1 MRKRRQESDGAVV
14 AGKRVMTVERRVPAC
29 MAFQT
34 ETAECDW
41 PARPITRK
49 GERPCIQKVIM
60 VGATH
65 LARPWEKLAATA
77 RTLDVTAY
85 GAKPTAADIFR
96 AVDGF
101 EFINTRFS
109 LHAKTAK

>member
-1 MRKRRQESDGAVV
+1 MERGKRLAGLTALCV
-14 AGKRVMTVERRVPAC
+14 AGA
-29 MAFQT
+29 
-34 ETAECDW
+34 
-41 PARPITRK
+41 
-49 GERPCIQKVIM
+49 
-60 VGATH
+60 
-65 LARPWEKLAATA
+65 LAATA

-109 LHAKTAK
+109 LRAKPAK

>member
-1 MRKRRQESDGAVV
+1 MTIRYAMKQYGRKMKRNGIAFAAVAAV
-14 AGKRVMTVERRVPAC
+14 FAA
-29 MAFQT
+29 A
-34 ETAECDW
+34 
-41 PARPITRK
+41 
-49 GERPCIQKVIM
+49 
-60 VGATH
+60 
-65 LARPWEKLAATA
+65 LAATA

>member
-1 MRKRRQESDGAVV
+1 MERGTRL
-14 AGKRVMTVERRVPAC
+14 AGL
-29 MAFQT
+29 
-34 ETAECDW
+34 TALF
-41 PARPITRK
+41 A
-49 GERPCIQKVIM
+49 
-60 VGATH
+60 AT
-65 LARPWEKLAATA
+65 ALAATA

-109 LHAKTAK
+109 LRAKPAK

>member
-1 MRKRRQESDGAVV
+1 MR
-14 AGKRVMTVERRVPAC
+14 
-29 MAFQT
+29 
-34 ETAECDW
+34 
-41 PARPITRK
+41 TRMNK
-49 GERPCIQKVIM
+49 TKCHALDVFCISF
-60 VGATH
+60 A
-65 LARPWEKLAATA
+65 LAATA

>member
-1 MRKRRQESDGAVV
+1 MEKNVRAVSEGAGRR
-14 AGKRVMTVERRVPAC
+14 
-29 MAFQT
+29 
-34 ETAECDW
+34 
-41 PARPITRK
+41 I
-49 GERPCIQKVIM
+49 
-60 VGATH
+60 
-65 LARPWEKLAATA
+65 LLAAAVLLTTGAGA
-77 RTLDVTAY
+77 RTFDVTAY

>member
-1 MRKRRQESDGAVV
+1 MTIRYALKQYGRKMKRNGIAFAAVAAASV
-14 AGKRVMTVERRVPAC
+14 AAS
-29 MAFQT
+29 
-34 ETAECDW
+34 
-41 PARPITRK
+41 
-49 GERPCIQKVIM
+49 
-60 VGATH
+60 
-65 LARPWEKLAATA
+65 A

-109 LHAKTAK
+109 LRAKPAK

>member
-1 MRKRRQESDGAVV
+1 MRKLFCKCAVL
-14 AGKRVMTVERRVPAC
+14 ALTTT
-29 MAFQT
+29 F
-34 ETAECDW
+34 
-41 PARPITRK
+41 
-49 GERPCIQKVIM
+49 
-60 VGATH
+60 AT
-65 LARPWEKLAATA
+65 LCATA

-109 LHAKTAK
+109 LHVKPAK

>member
-1 MRKRRQESDGAVV
+1 M
-14 AGKRVMTVERRVPAC
+14 
-29 MAFQT
+29 
-34 ETAECDW
+34 
-41 PARPITRK
+41 
-49 GERPCIQKVIM
+49 
-60 VGATH
+60 
-65 LARPWEKLAATA
+65 
-77 RTLDVTAY
+77 TAY

>member
-1 MRKRRQESDGAVV
+1 MTIRYAMKQYGRKMKRNGIAFAAVAAV
-14 AGKRVMTVERRVPAC
+14 FAAC
-29 MAFQT
+29 A
-34 ETAECDW
+34 A
-41 PARPITRK
+41 P
-49 GERPCIQKVIM
+49 
-60 VGATH
+60 
-65 LARPWEKLAATA
+65 ATA

-109 LHAKTAK
+109 LHAKPAK